1 MKEDSVKDLQPGR
14 YRHYKG
20 KDYAVFRVA
29 RHSETE
35 AAYVVYRLLYGDGG
49 WWVRPY
55 DMFVEEVDMDG
66 RLQPRFEYIAPL
78 DKDDFLIREK

>member
-1 MKEDSVKDLQPGR
+1 MSEDALPSLRPGR

-35 AAYVVYRLLYGDGG
+35 ELLVVYRTLYGERG

-55 DMFVEEVDMDG
+55 SMFTETVIVDG
-66 RLQPRFEYIAPL
+66 RERPRFEYIAPL
-78 DKDDFLIREK
+78 GDDEFLEN

>member
-1 MKEDSVKDLQPGR
+1 MKEDPVMDLKQGR

-55 DMFVEEVDMDG
+55 DMFVASVVVDG
-66 RLQPRFEYIAPL
+66 KLQPRFEYIAPL
-78 DKDDFLIREK
+78 DEDVFLARER

>member
-1 MKEDSVKDLQPGR
+1 MSGTSLPALRPGR

-20 KDYAVFRVA
+20 KDYAVFRIA

-35 AAYVVYRLLYGDGG
+35 ELLVVYRTLYGERG

-55 DMFVEEVDMDG
+55 EMFTGTVTVDG
-66 RLQPRFEYIAPL
+66 KTLPRFEYVAPL
-78 DKDDFLIREK
+78 DNQDFLGD

>member
-1 MKEDSVKDLQPGR
+1 MTKDTVKEIKPGR

-20 KDYAVFRVA
+20 KDYAAFRVA

-35 AAYVVYRLLYGDGG
+35 DAFVVYRLLYGDGG

-55 DMFVEEVDMDG
+55 DMFAGDVVVG
-66 RLQPRFEYIAPL
+66 GQLQPRFKYVGPL
-78 DKDDFLIREK
+78 DVNVFLTEEC